1 MIGTI
6 IQAKRKAVGL
16 TQAQL
21 GECLGVT
28 APAVNRW
35 EKDLSYPDVAIL
47 APLARALKTDLNELF
62 SFYQSLS
69 DTERYLAKDRART
82 LFIDGKADEAYSYM
96 SEMLCQNPADG
107 QLYLDFAEAIM
118 STSLIGDNL
127 SHIERLS
134 RLIEYYEKALE
145 LLPEQAE
152 DISFTLVG
160 LYGQRGDRAKAENAL
175 AQVPERKND
184 KRLAH
189 VELLHELGLEKEA
202 ETELRG
208 YILRKVVDLLSD
220 LVLLESVERALS
232 QNDLAQ
238 IARDKQ
244 DAVKEIF
251 ELWDGVDILSLLSGS
266 STHLSSGEESVD
278 IPLSTLLDP
287 KSSGGTLSKSP
298 LFKEAEIGG
307 VPRRDATTADLMAD
321 VITAL
326 KGIKE

>member
-1 MIGTI
+1 MHKQVQKQEI
-6 IQAKRKAVGL
+6 
-16 TQAQL
+16 
-21 GECLGVT
+21 
-28 APAVNRW
+28 
-35 EKDLSYPDVAIL
+35 
-47 APLARALKTDLNELF
+47 
-62 SFYQSLS
+62 
-69 DTERYLAKDRART
+69 KDRARM

-96 SEMLCQNPADG
+96 SEMLRQNPADG

-118 STSLIGDNL
+118 STSLIGDNS
-127 SHIERLS
+127 SHVERLS

-175 AQVPERKND
+175 AQVPDRKND

-189 VELLHELGLEKEA
+189 AELLHELGLEKEA

-208 YILRKVVDLLSD
+208 YILRKVVDLFSD
-220 LVLLESVERALS
+220 LVLLESVERALL

-238 IARDKQ
+238 IAHDKQ
-244 DAVKEIF
+244 EAVKEIF
-251 ELWDGVDILSLLSGS
+251 ELWGGVDILSV
-266 STHLSSGEESVD
+266 LSSQSAHLACSEEAVE
-278 IPLSTLLDP
+278 IPLSKLLDP
-287 KSSGGTLSKSP
+287 KSSDGYLSKSP
-298 LFKEAEIGG
+298 LFKDAVIGG
-307 VPRRDATTADLMAD
+307 VPRQDATTADLMAD